1 MRISGIL
8 GRYIRHWRYMK
19 HSIHIIIALFFLL
32 LSRGAFAQNSSEQVP
47 AQEYEV
53 LIPNPIEDR
62 ATIKVIQGKHI
73 LTEIRMYDIIG
84 KEVVKVKITSG
95 NGSYPVNLSSLRP
108 GMYFCTIFS
117 DKGVVETRKL
127 LKSN

>member
-1 MRISGIL
+1 
-8 GRYIRHWRYMK
+8 MK
-19 HSIHIIIALFFLL
+19 HILQIIILFFFLFSQDL
-32 LSRGAFAQNSSEQVP
+32 FAQNNPEQAP
-47 AQEYEV
+47 LPEYQV

-62 ATIKVIQGKHI
+62 ATIRVVQGKHT

-95 NGSYPVNLSSLRP
+95 NGAYPVNLSNLRP
-108 GMYFCTIFS
+108 GVYFCTIFS

>member
-1 MRISGIL
+1 
-8 GRYIRHWRYMK
+8 MK
-19 HSIHIIIALFFLL
+19 HILQIIIIIFFLF
-32 LSRGAFAQNSSEQVP
+32 SQSSFAQNNPEQTSLP
-47 AQEYEV
+47 EYQV

-62 ATIKVIQGKHI
+62 ATIKVVQGKHT

-95 NGSYPVNLSSLRP
+95 NGSYPVNLSNLRP
-108 GMYFCTIFS
+108 GVYFCTIFS

>member
-1 MRISGIL
+1 
-8 GRYIRHWRYMK
+8 MK
-19 HSIHIIIALFFLL
+19 HILQIIVLFFFLFSQSL
-32 LSRGAFAQNSSEQVP
+32 FAQNNPEQQVSLP
-47 AQEYEV
+47 EYQV

-62 ATIKVIQGKHI
+62 ATIKVVQGKHT

-95 NGSYPVNLSSLRP
+95 NGSYPVNLSNLRP
-108 GMYFCTIFS
+108 GVYFCTIFS

>member
-1 MRISGIL
+1 
-8 GRYIRHWRYMK
+8 MK
-19 HSIHIIIALFFLL
+19 HILQVIVLSVFLFSQS
-32 LSRGAFAQNSSEQVP
+32 LSAQSNPEQVSVP
-47 AQEYEV
+47 EYQV
-53 LIPNPIEDR
+53 VIPNPIEDR
-62 ATIKVIQGKHI
+62 ATIKVVQGKHT

-95 NGSYPVNLSSLRP
+95 NGSYPVNLSNLRP
-108 GMYFCTIFS
+108 GVYFCTIFS